1 MNMPQIKPMRR
12 LFGFLLDYKRPLLL
26 ASSNSILNK
35 IVDLMP
41 PFLTAWLIDSVS
53 NNPPKWIVQFFP
65 ESTVWTQ
72 VIIICLA
79 LLLAF
84 FLEGLTEWIFKRN
97 YMRLAQRVQHDL
109 RNQAYSKLQRKKLSF
124 FESARTGNL
133 LSILN
138 DDINQLERF
147 LNNSFNEILQ
157 ICTLFLFA
165 GYSLFERDPVLG
177 LVGISPIPFI
187 LFGSFYYQ
195 RKISPFY
202 KEVRESVGGL
212 SSRLENNIAG
222 ILVIKSFG
230 TERFEEKRVEESSA
244 EYRDANYKAIRLSA
258 IYVPIIRMFIA
269 FGLAATL
276 GLGAYWVINE
286 PGRFSLGGIAFF
298 AMMIQRILWPVTR
311 LGNIF
316 DEFERAKASARRVFG
331 LVDNTEDQQEDSG
344 QYRPEKVKGDLKLEK
359 VNFAYSN
366 GIPIL
371 NDISLDI
378 PASSTLGIMGV
389 TGAGKTTL
397 IKVLLRLYEINGGQI
412 SLDGKD
418 LKDWSLES
426 LRKAFSLVSQEVYLF
441 HGSIM
446 DNLLYGNNASREEAI
461 EAAKQVDLH
470 NFIEQLPGQYD
481 SIVGERGIKLSG
493 GQKQRISIARAILK
507 DSPILILDEATSAV
521 DSRTEQIIQDQIKE
535 LSSKKTSIIIAHR
548 LSTIQDADQIIMLQH
563 GDIKEQGTHQSLMDQ
578 DGHYAK
584 MFRMQSR

>member
-1 MNMPQIKPMRR
+1 MEVNKPMQR
-12 LFGFLLDYKRPLLL
+12 LFRFISSYRSPLML
-26 ASSNSILNK
+26 ASSSSILNK

-53 NNPPKWIVQFFP
+53 KQPPQWIIKFFP
-65 ESTVWTQ
+65 ESTIWQQ
-72 VIIICLA
+72 VIIICVA
-79 LLLAF
+79 LLIAF
-84 FLEGLTEWIFKRN
+84 FLEGVTEWVFKRN
-97 YMRLAQRVQHDL
+97 FMQLAQRVQHDL
-109 RNQAYSKLQRKKLSF
+109 RNKAYAKLQKKKLSF

-133 LSILN
+133 LAILN

-157 ICTLFLFA
+157 IITLFIFA
-165 GYSLFERDPVLG
+165 GYSLFERDVVLG

-187 LFGSFYYQ
+187 IFGSFYYQ

-212 SSRLENNIAG
+212 SSRLENNISG

-230 TERFEEKRVEESSA
+230 TEKYEEKRVDESSQ
-244 EYRDANYKAIRLSA
+244 EYLEANYKAIKLSA
-258 IYVPIIRMFIA
+258 LYVPIIRMFIA
-269 FGLAATL
+269 LGLAATL
-276 GLGAYWVINE
+276 ALGAYWVIYE
-286 PGRFSLGGIAFF
+286 PGRFTLGGIAFF

-331 LVDNTEDQQEDSG
+331 LLENEKDIQVDTGEYNPTQINGALSLDKIDFS
-344 QYRPEKVKGDLKLEK
+344 
-359 VNFAYSN
+359 YSN

-371 NDISLDI
+371 KDISLDI
-378 PASSTLGIMGV
+378 PAGSTLGIMGV
-389 TGAGKTTL
+389 TGAGKTTF
-397 IKVLLRLYEINGGQI
+397 IKVLLRLYEVNGGKI
-412 SLDGKD
+412 SLDGID
-418 LKDWSLES
+418 IKDWKLES

-441 HGSIM
+441 HGTIM
-446 DNLLYGNNASREEAI
+446 ENLLYGNNASRSEAI

-470 NFIEQLPGQYD
+470 SFIEKLPKQYD
-481 SIVGERGIKLSG
+481 SVVGERGIKLSG

-521 DSRTEQIIQDQIKE
+521 DSRTEQIIQEQIQQ
-535 LSSKKTSIIIAHR
+535 LSKRKTSIIIAHR
-548 LSTIQDADQIIMLQH
+548 LSTIQNADQIIMLQY
-563 GDIKEQGTHQSLMDQ
+563 GDIKEQGTHDSLMEL

>member
-1 MNMPQIKPMRR
+1 
-12 LFGFLLDYKRPLLL
+12 
-26 ASSNSILNK
+26 
-35 IVDLMP
+35 MP

-53 NNPPKWIVQFFP
+53 KQPPQWITKFFP
-65 ESTVWTQ
+65 ESTIWQQ
-72 VIIICLA
+72 VIIICVA
-79 LLLAF
+79 LLIAF
-84 FLEGLTEWIFKRN
+84 FLEGVTEWIFKRN
-97 YMRLAQRVQHDL
+97 FMQLAQRVQHDL
-109 RNQAYSKLQRKKLSF
+109 RNKAYSKLQKKKLSF

-133 LSILN
+133 LAILN

-157 ICTLFLFA
+157 IITLFIFA
-165 GYSLFERDPVLG
+165 GYSLFERDVVLG

-187 LFGSFYYQ
+187 IFGSFYYQ

-212 SSRLENNIAG
+212 SSRLENNISG

-230 TERFEEKRVEESSA
+230 TEKYEEKRVDESSQ
-244 EYRDANYKAIRLSA
+244 EYLEANYKAIKLSA
-258 IYVPIIRMFIA
+258 LYVPIIRMFIA
-269 FGLAATL
+269 LGLAATL
-276 GLGAYWVINE
+276 ALGAYWVIYE
-286 PGRFSLGGIAFF
+286 PGRFTLGGIAFF

-331 LVDNTEDQQEDSG
+331 LLDNEKDIQADTGVHNPEQTKGALSLDHVD
-344 QYRPEKVKGDLKLEK
+344 
-359 VNFAYSN
+359 FAYSN

-371 NDISLDI
+371 KDISLDI
-378 PASSTLGIMGV
+378 PAGSTLGIMGV
-389 TGAGKTTL
+389 TGAGKTTF
-397 IKVLLRLYEINGGQI
+397 IKVLLRLYEVNGGKI
-412 SLDGKD
+412 SLDGID
-418 LKDWSLES
+418 IKDWKLES

-441 HGSIM
+441 HGTIM
-446 DNLLYGNNASREEAI
+446 ENLLYGNNASRAEAI

-470 NFIEQLPGQYD
+470 SFIEKLPKQYD

-521 DSRTEQIIQDQIKE
+521 DSRTEQIIQDQIQQ
-535 LSSKKTSIIIAHR
+535 LSKRKTSIIIAHR
-548 LSTIQDADQIIMLQH
+548 LSTIQNADQIIMLQH
-563 GDIKEQGTHQSLMDQ
+563 GDIKEQGTHDSLMKQ

>member
-1 MNMPQIKPMRR
+1 MTVNKPMRR
-12 LFGFLLDYKRPLLL
+12 LFKFISNYKSPLVL
-26 ASSNSILNK
+26 ASSSSILNK

-41 PFLTAWLIDSVS
+41 PFLTAWLIDSI
-53 NNPPKWIVQFFP
+53 NKQPPVWLSKYFP
-65 ESTVWTQ
+65 ESTIWQQ
-72 VIIICLA
+72 VIIICVA
-79 LLLAF
+79 LLIAF
-84 FLEGLTEWIFKRN
+84 FLEGVTEWIFKRN
-97 YMRLAQRVQHDL
+97 FMQLAQRVQHDL
-109 RNQAYSKLQRKKLSF
+109 RNKAYSKLQKKKLSF

-133 LSILN
+133 LAILN

-157 ICTLFLFA
+157 IVTLFIFA
-165 GYSLFERDPVLG
+165 GYSLFERDVVLG

-187 LFGSFYYQ
+187 IFGSFYYQ

-212 SSRLENNIAG
+212 SSRLENNISG

-230 TERFEEKRVEESSA
+230 TEKYEEKRVDESSQ
-244 EYRDANYKAIRLSA
+244 EYLDANYKAIKLSA
-258 IYVPIIRMFIA
+258 LYVPIIRMFIA
-269 FGLAATL
+269 LGLAATL
-276 GLGAYWVINE
+276 ALGAYWVIYQ

-331 LVDNTEDQQEDSG
+331 LLENEKDVQADTGIHHSDKIDGALNLQNVD
-344 QYRPEKVKGDLKLEK
+344 
-359 VNFAYSN
+359 FAYSN

-371 NDISLDI
+371 KDISLNI
-378 PASSTLGIMGV
+378 PAGSTLGIMGV
-389 TGAGKTTL
+389 TGAGKTTF
-397 IKVLLRLYEINGGQI
+397 IKILLRLYEVNGGSI
-412 SLDGKD
+412 TLDGVNI
-418 LKDWSLES
+418 KDWKIES

-441 HGSIM
+441 HGTIM
-446 DNLLYGNNASREEAI
+446 ENLLYGNNASREEAI
-461 EAAKQVDLH
+461 QAAKQVDLH
-470 NFIEQLPGQYD
+470 NFIEQLPNQYD

-521 DSRTEQIIQDQIKE
+521 DSRTEQIIQEQIRQ
-535 LSSKKTSIIIAHR
+535 LSQKKTSIIIAHR
-548 LSTIQDADQIIMLQH
+548 LSTIQNADQIIMLQH
-563 GDIKEQGTHQSLMDQ
+563 GDIKEQGTHETLMEL
-578 DGHYAK
+578 DGNYAK

>member
-1 MNMPQIKPMRR
+1 
-12 LFGFLLDYKRPLLL
+12 
-26 ASSNSILNK
+26 
-35 IVDLMP
+35 MP

-53 NNPPKWIVQFFP
+53 KQPPQWITRYFP
-65 ESTVWTQ
+65 ESTIWHQ

-84 FLEGLTEWIFKRN
+84 FLEGVTEWIFKRN
-97 YMRLAQRVQHDL
+97 FMQLAQRVQHDL
-109 RNQAYSKLQRKKLSF
+109 RNKSYSKLQKKKLSF

-157 ICTLFLFA
+157 IITLFIFA
-165 GYSLFERDPVLG
+165 GYSLFERDVVLG

-187 LFGSFYYQ
+187 VFGSFYYQ

-212 SSRLENNIAG
+212 SSRLENNISG

-230 TERFEEKRVEESSA
+230 TEKYEEKRVDESSQ
-244 EYRDANYKAIRLSA
+244 EYLDANYKAIKLSA
-258 IYVPIIRMFIA
+258 LYVPVIRMFIA
-269 FGLAATL
+269 CGLAATL
-276 GLGAYWVINE
+276 ALGAYWVIYE

-331 LVDNTEDQQEDSG
+331 LLDNEKGIQVDTGTHRVDQI
-344 QYRPEKVKGDLKLEK
+344 KGALNLK
-359 VNFAYSN
+359 NIDFSYSN
-366 GIPIL
+366 GVPIL

-378 PASSTLGIMGV
+378 PAGSTLGIMGV
-389 TGAGKTTL
+389 TGAGKTTF
-397 IKVLLRLYEINGGQI
+397 IKILLRLYEVKSGAI
-412 SLDGKD
+412 SLDGINI
-418 LKDWSLES
+418 KDWKLES

-441 HGSIM
+441 HGSIIE
-446 DNLLYGNNASREEAI
+446 NLLYGNNASRAEAI

-470 NFIEQLPGQYD
+470 SFIEKLPNQYD
-481 SIVGERGIKLSG
+481 SVVGERGIKLSG

-521 DSRTEQIIQDQIKE
+521 DSRTEQIIQDQIQQ
-535 LSSKKTSIIIAHR
+535 LSKKKTSIIIAHR

-563 GDIKEQGTHQSLMDQ
+563 GDIKEQGTHDSLMEQ

-584 MFRMQSR
+584 MFRMQSK

>member
-1 MNMPQIKPMRR
+1 
-12 LFGFLLDYKRPLLL
+12 
-26 ASSNSILNK
+26 
-35 IVDLMP
+35 MP

-53 NNPPKWIVQFFP
+53 KQPPQWITRYFP
-65 ESTVWTQ
+65 ESTIWHQ

-84 FLEGLTEWIFKRN
+84 FLEGVTEWIFKRN
-97 YMRLAQRVQHDL
+97 FMQLAQRVQHDL
-109 RNQAYSKLQRKKLSF
+109 RNKSYSKLQKKKLSF

-157 ICTLFLFA
+157 IITLFIFA
-165 GYSLFERDPVLG
+165 GYSLFERDVVLG

-187 LFGSFYYQ
+187 VFGSFYYQ

-212 SSRLENNIAG
+212 SSRLENNISG

-230 TERFEEKRVEESSA
+230 TEKYEEKRVDESSQ
-244 EYRDANYKAIRLSA
+244 EYLDANYKAIKLSA
-258 IYVPIIRMFIA
+258 LYVPVIRMFIA
-269 FGLAATL
+269 CGLAATL
-276 GLGAYWVINE
+276 ALGAYWVIYE

-331 LVDNTEDQQEDSG
+331 LLDNEKDIQVDTGTHRVDQING
-344 QYRPEKVKGDLKLEK
+344 ALTLKN
-359 VNFAYSN
+359 VDFSYSN
-366 GIPIL
+366 GVPIL

-378 PASSTLGIMGV
+378 PAGSTLGIMGV
-389 TGAGKTTL
+389 TGAGKTTF
-397 IKVLLRLYEINGGQI
+397 IKILLRLYEVKSGAI
-412 SLDGKD
+412 SLDGINI
-418 LKDWSLES
+418 KDWKLES

-441 HGSIM
+441 HGSIIE
-446 DNLLYGNNASREEAI
+446 NLLYGNNASRAEAI

-470 NFIEQLPGQYD
+470 SFIEKLPNQYD
-481 SIVGERGIKLSG
+481 SVVGERGIKLSG

-521 DSRTEQIIQDQIKE
+521 DSRTEQIIQDQIQQ
-535 LSSKKTSIIIAHR
+535 LSKKKTSIIIAHR

-563 GDIKEQGTHQSLMDQ
+563 GDIKEQGTHDSLMEQ

-584 MFRMQSR
+584 MFRMQSK

>member
-1 MNMPQIKPMRR
+1 
-12 LFGFLLDYKRPLLL
+12 
-26 ASSNSILNK
+26 
-35 IVDLMP
+35 MP

-53 NNPPKWIVQFFP
+53 KQPPQWITRYFP
-65 ESTVWTQ
+65 ESTIWHQ

-84 FLEGLTEWIFKRN
+84 FLEGVTEWIFKRN
-97 YMRLAQRVQHDL
+97 FMQLAQRVQHDL
-109 RNQAYSKLQRKKLSF
+109 RNKSYSKLQKKKLSF

-157 ICTLFLFA
+157 IITLFIFA
-165 GYSLFERDPVLG
+165 GYSLFERDVVLG

-187 LFGSFYYQ
+187 VFGSFYYQ

-212 SSRLENNIAG
+212 SSRLENNISG

-230 TERFEEKRVEESSA
+230 TEKYEERRVDESSQ
-244 EYRDANYKAIRLSA
+244 EYLDANYKAIKLSA
-258 IYVPIIRMFIA
+258 LYVPVIRMFIA
-269 FGLAATL
+269 CGLAATL
-276 GLGAYWVINE
+276 ALGAYWVIYE

-331 LVDNTEDQQEDSG
+331 LLDNEKDIQVDTGTHRVDQING
-344 QYRPEKVKGDLKLEK
+344 ALNLKN
-359 VNFAYSN
+359 VDFSYSN
-366 GIPIL
+366 GVPIL

-378 PASSTLGIMGV
+378 PAGSTLGIMGV
-389 TGAGKTTL
+389 TGAGKTTF
-397 IKVLLRLYEINGGQI
+397 IKILLRLYEVKSGAI
-412 SLDGKD
+412 SLDGINI
-418 LKDWSLES
+418 KDWKLES

-441 HGSIM
+441 HGSIIE
-446 DNLLYGNNASREEAI
+446 NLLYGNNASRAEAI

-470 NFIEQLPGQYD
+470 SFIEKLPNQYD
-481 SIVGERGIKLSG
+481 SVVGERGIKLSG

-521 DSRTEQIIQDQIKE
+521 DSRTEQIIQDQIQQ
-535 LSSKKTSIIIAHR
+535 LSKKKTSIIIAHR

-563 GDIKEQGTHQSLMDQ
+563 GDIKEQGTHDSLMEQ

-584 MFRMQSR
+584 MFRMQSK

>member
-1 MNMPQIKPMRR
+1 
-12 LFGFLLDYKRPLLL
+12 
-26 ASSNSILNK
+26 
-35 IVDLMP
+35 MP

-53 NNPPKWIVQFFP
+53 KQPPQWITRYFP
-65 ESTVWTQ
+65 ESTIWHQ

-84 FLEGLTEWIFKRN
+84 FLEGVTEWIFKRN
-97 YMRLAQRVQHDL
+97 FMQLAQRVQHDL
-109 RNQAYSKLQRKKLSF
+109 RNKSYSKLQKKKLSF

-157 ICTLFLFA
+157 IITLFIFA
-165 GYSLFERDPVLG
+165 GYSLFERDVVLG

-187 LFGSFYYQ
+187 VFGSFYYQ

-212 SSRLENNIAG
+212 SSRLENNISG

-230 TERFEEKRVEESSA
+230 TEKYEEKRVDESSQ
-244 EYRDANYKAIRLSA
+244 EYLDANYKAIKLSA
-258 IYVPIIRMFIA
+258 LYVPVIRMFIA
-269 FGLAATL
+269 CGLAATL
-276 GLGAYWVINE
+276 ALGAYWVIYE

-331 LVDNTEDQQEDSG
+331 LLDNEKDIQVDTGTHRVDQING
-344 QYRPEKVKGDLKLEK
+344 ALNLKN
-359 VNFAYSN
+359 VDFSYSN
-366 GIPIL
+366 GVPIL

-378 PASSTLGIMGV
+378 PAGSTLGIMGV
-389 TGAGKTTL
+389 TGAGKTTF
-397 IKVLLRLYEINGGQI
+397 IKILLRLYEVKSGAI
-412 SLDGKD
+412 SLDGINI
-418 LKDWSLES
+418 KDWKLES

-441 HGSIM
+441 HGSIIE
-446 DNLLYGNNASREEAI
+446 NLLYGNNASRAEAI

-470 NFIEQLPGQYD
+470 SFIEKLPNQYD
-481 SIVGERGIKLSG
+481 SVVGERGIKLSG

-521 DSRTEQIIQDQIKE
+521 DSRTEQIIQDQIQQ
-535 LSSKKTSIIIAHR
+535 LSKKKTSIIIAHR

-563 GDIKEQGTHQSLMDQ
+563 GDIKEQGTHDSLMEQ

-584 MFRMQSR
+584 MFRMQSK

>member
-109 RNQAYSKLQRKKLSF
+109 RNQAYSKLQHKKLSF

-276 GLGAYWVINE
+276 ALGAYWVINE

-344 QYRPEKVKGDLKLEK
+344 QYRPEKVKGDLKLDS

-446 DNLLYGNNASREEAI
+446 DNLLYGNNASREQAI